1 MKKIL
6 FLMVLLFFQITGCQ
20 SILKMHYGITD
31 PKAESAESLT
41 RFLKKHHYPV
51 ENFYVFKDSTSY
63 IKMVKDPHLKK
74 YILST
79 MIINP
84 DFKKIAT
91 DSARCQW
98 SGGYFVDH
106 LKKDTVYQFD
116 TFIDI
121 EKLFSE
127 IVAVPDPST
136 KLPVR
141 GEFDFLVINTWAKF
155 IGKMNE
161 RLFETIPSAQK
172 RKDLRILVINLNVD
186 IQKSW
191 NMTKSRIKK
200 L

>member
-1 MKKIL
+1 MKKMLCFSVLI
-6 FLMVLLFFQITGCQ
+6 FLLFNGCT
-20 SILKMHYGITD
+20 SLVKLYYGITD
-31 PKAESAESLT
+31 PKAESPESLT
-41 RFLKKHHYPV
+41 RFLKRHHYPV
-51 ENFYVFKDSTSY
+51 ETFFVFRDSASY
-63 IKMVKDPHLKK
+63 LRMVKDPHLKK

-79 MIINP
+79 MIIDP

-91 DSARCQW
+91 DSSRCQW
-98 SGGYFVDH
+98 SGGYLIDH
-106 LKKDTVYQFD
+106 LKRDTVYPVE
-116 TFIDI
+116 TLLDI

-136 KLPVR
+136 KLPAR

-161 RLFETIPSAQK
+161 RLFETIPSARK